1 MFEFF
6 QKSRSVL
13 GMNARNLEFI
23 RPHNPKRAKEIAD
36 NKLLCKSVLKKNG
49 IFVSGLI
56 AKIKTATE
64 LEAFDWQTLPNS
76 FALKPN
82 RGFGGEGIIV
92 VYGKKKP
99 ARPSASMSETLQA
112 GNGFATGD
120 AGGNHNDAWIKADG
134 SLIIIDDLKNHIRN
148 IIDGS
153 FSLSNIP
160 DIAFFE
166 ERLQLL
172 RFFKPYTYKGIPD
185 IRVIVFNKVPVMA
198 MLRLP
203 TKESSGKANLQQ
215 GAIGAGIDMSSGTT
229 TTAIQ
234 GKSGFIDTVPG
245 TRLLLSGLKIP
256 YWKDIL
262 TLSVKAQEV
271 SGLGFLGV
279 DIAIDKE
286 RGPIILE
293 INAYPGLSIQLC
305 NKTGL
310 KERLERVRGLQI
322 KTVEK
327 GVRVGMELFGG
338 EIEEEM
344 ENISGKKIVGS
355 SEKIKFTLPD
365 GKEIEVLAKIDTG
378 AYSTSIDIELAK
390 QLGFG
395 PTLESFSQIDLSA
408 YKLLP
413 ENESLIKKD
422 FLEKHKEKI
431 PFLEDVAVI
440 FSSSGSSLRPVVKIE
455 FKLDNEIVSSSA
467 NITDRKNLKYPVIVG
482 KKDLRKFLI
491 DVNK

>member
-1 MFEFF
+1 MFDFF
-6 QKSRSVL
+6 KKGRSVL
-13 GMNARNLEFI
+13 GMNARNLDFI
-23 RPHNPKRAKEIAD
+23 RPYNSKHAKEIAD

-49 IFVSGLI
+49 VFVSELI
-56 AKIKTATE
+56 AKIKTAEE
-64 LEAFDWQTLPNS
+64 LEAFDWQILPAS

-92 VYGKKKP
+92 VYGKKKD
-99 ARPSASMSETLQA
+99 R
-112 GNGFATGD
+112 
-120 AGGNHNDAWIKADG
+120 NDAWIKADG
-134 SLIIIDDLKNHIRN
+134 SLITIEDLKSHIRN

-172 RFFKPYTYKGIPD
+172 KLFKPYAYKGIPD

-203 TKESSGKANLQQ
+203 TKESGGKANLQQ
-215 GAIGAGIDMSSGTT
+215 GALGTGIDMFSGTT
-229 TTAIQ
+229 TTAIH
-234 GKSGFIDTVPG
+234 GKSSFIDKVPG

-286 RGPIILE
+286 RGPVILE
-293 INAYPGLSIQLC
+293 INARPGLSIQLC

-338 EIEEEM
+338 EIEEEL
-344 ENISGKKIVGS
+344 ENISGKKIIGS
-355 SEKIKFTLPD
+355 SEKIKFNLSD
-365 GKEIEVLAKIDTG
+365 GKEIETLAKIDTG

-395 PTLESFSQIDLSA
+395 STLESFSQIDLSG

-422 FLEKHKEKI
+422 LLEKYKEKI

-440 FSSSGSSLRPVVKIE
+440 FSSNGSSLRPVVKTD
-455 FKLDNEIVSSSA
+455 FKLDNEIVSA
-467 NITDRKNLKYPVIVG
+467 KVNITDRTNLKYPVIIG
-482 KKDLRKFLI
+482 KRDLRKFLI
-491 DVNK
+491 DINK

>member
-6 QKSRSVL
+6 KKGRSVL
-13 GMNARNLEFI
+13 GMNARNLDFI
-23 RPHNPKRAKEIAD
+23 RPYNSKRAKEIAD
-36 NKLLCKSVLKKNG
+36 NKLLCKNVLKKNG
-49 IFVSGLI
+49 ASVSELI
-56 AKIKTATE
+56 AKIKTVE
-64 LEAFDWQTLPNS
+64 DLEAFDWQALPAS

-82 RGFGGEGIIV
+82 RGFGGEGIVV
-92 VYGKKKP
+92 VYGKKKE
-99 ARPSASMSETLQA
+99 RS
-112 GNGFATGD
+112 
-120 AGGNHNDAWIKADG
+120 DAWIKADG
-134 SLIIIDDLKNHIRN
+134 SLITIEDLKNHIRN

-172 RFFKPYTYKGIPD
+172 KLFKPYAYKGIPD

-203 TKESSGKANLQQ
+203 TKESEGKANLQQ
-215 GAIGAGIDMSSGTT
+215 EAIGAGIDMSSGTT
-229 TTAIQ
+229 TTAIH
-234 GKSGFIDTVPG
+234 GKSGFIDKVPG

-279 DIAIDKE
+279 DIAIDKG
-286 RGPIILE
+286 RGPVILE
-293 INAYPGLSIQLC
+293 INARPGLSIQLC

-327 GVRVGMELFGG
+327 GVRVGMDLFGG
-338 EIEEEM
+338 EIEEEL

-365 GKEIEVLAKIDTG
+365 GKELEVLAKIDTG
-378 AYSTSIDIELAK
+378 AYSTSLDIELAK

-395 PTLESFSQIDLSA
+395 PTLESFAQIDISS

-413 ENESLIKKD
+413 ENEGAIKKD
-422 FLEKHKEKI
+422 FLEKYKEKI

-440 FSSSGSSLRPVVKIE
+440 FSSSGSSLRPIVKTD
-455 FKLDNEIVSSSA
+455 FKINNETVSSLV
-467 NITDRKNLKYPVIVG
+467 NITNRQNLKYPVIIG
-482 KKDLRKFLI
+482 KRDLKRFLI